1 MADIT
6 IDADSALNADDAAS
20 RIFLISNGSTDIS
33 ANLNGLVI
41 RNGNMLNGG
50 GILVETGDALTLTN
64 SIVSDNTARSSS
76 IISRGGGIHGTLGTE
91 MVLNNVTVTGNSRR
105 WTAAASSAKE
115 RSR

>member
-1 MADIT
+1 MRIGAD
-6 IDADSALNADDAAS
+6 ADDAAS

-76 IISRGGGIHGTLGTE
+76 IISRGGRHQRLSRTAT
-91 MVLNNVTVTGNSRR
+91 MVLNNVTVTGNSLPSR
-105 WTAAASSAKE
+105 WTAAASSA
-115 RSR
+115 RNAHR